1 MLPRGSVA
9 PVSIIPVP
17 RVAVIVVAAGSG
29 SRLAAGIPKAFVGLD
44 DHTILRHALRGIFE
58 APPMQVIV
66 VAPAGREG
74 DALTDAEEAAADRRD
89 LVSVVTGGPSRQAS
103 VAAGLAVLW
112 GDVEYVL
119 VHDAARALTPP
130 DVFTRV
136 IGALEAGAAGVVP
149 VMPVVDTIRQMEG
162 DTIVGVVDRSSLTA
176 AQTPQGFPRRIL
188 ETAYAAADQEYTD
201 DAAVVAAAGHA
212 TTTVAGDAI
221 AFKITTRADLDRLE
235 GRYPMI
241 NVKLDKAG
249 GLTEALALVQEA
261 RARGFQVMIGC
272 MVGSSL
278 AMAPAFLL
286 TPLADYVD
294 LDGPLLI
301 ARDFEP
307 GLRDFHFFTF
317 FLVKNMRRPFY

>member
-130 DVFTRV
+130 
-136 IGALEAGAAGVVP
+136 ALPASS
-149 VMPVVDTIRQMEG
+149 RSC
-162 DTIVGVVDRSSLTA
+162 RSSTRFGRWRA
-176 AQTPQGFPRRIL
+176 TPSS
-188 ETAYAAADQEYTD
+188 
-201 DAAVVAAAGHA
+201 
-212 TTTVAGDAI
+212 
-221 AFKITTRADLDRLE
+221 
-235 GRYPMI
+235 
-241 NVKLDKAG
+241 
-249 GLTEALALVQEA
+249 
-261 RARGFQVMIGC
+261 
-272 MVGSSL
+272 GSS
-278 AMAPAFLL
+278 
-286 TPLADYVD
+286 TGRV
-294 LDGPLLI
+294 
-301 ARDFEP
+301 
-307 GLRDFHFFTF
+307 
-317 FLVKNMRRPFY
+317 